1 MFFPT
6 KSLQLEQHWHRY
18 RGQQPLPSKEQCQIC
33 VQHLEAI
40 LQRWQQCSQDGL
52 HFTIVP
58 HTATGHTHES
68 FYSHTCPYVSRECN
82 RVTFLKSLYQLV
94 LNFSAPFLH
103 FFSEVAPRWQ
113 LVSRTEVGNHFFEAL
128 VFYHGKRTRQSLAYS
143 GYCSYVLLLAALS
156 MVEGFSG
163 RCQCGVEIC

>member
-1 MFFPT
+1 MFFPA
-6 KSLQLEQHWHRY
+6 KSLQLEQHWHHY

-40 LQRWQQCSQDGL
+40 LQCWQQCGQDGL

-68 FYSHTCPYVSRECN
+68 FYSHTVHMSVESATESHSSR
-82 RVTFLKSLYQLV
+82 VFISLSLI
-94 LNFSAPFLH
+94 SAHLSSI

-128 VFYHGKRTRQSLAYS
+128 AFYHGKRTHVSH
-143 GYCSYVLLLAALS
+143 
-156 MVEGFSG
+156 
-163 RCQCGVEIC
+163 